1 MPVRNRWVIVVACGI
16 ALIVGQ
22 GAINVF
28 AAGVFMN
35 PVAQELGF
43 GRGTISTA
51 IGSSS
56 ILTALATPFFGRL
69 IDTRGVRP
77 ILLTSIVLFAASV
90 AAMSLLQPSTTLLF
104 ALFAASGLV
113 SVGQNP
119 TAYSKVICAWF
130 DRERGLALGIAL
142 AGVGLGT
149 ALMPQLSTFLISHLG
164 WREGYLGLAGA
175 IIVLAFIPVA
185 LLVWEPARAPGAGYG
200 AHPPAVGAPLVGVT
214 LAQARRDWRYWA
226 LVVVFFCGAT
236 PVTGTLIHIVPLL
249 TDRGIPVTTAVAALS
264 GSGLALIGGRV
275 LAGWVM
281 DRVFAPYV
289 AIFFLA
295 LPMAGIAILGLG
307 LGGAGPIAGTVLL
320 GLGIGAEID
329 LMSFLIARYFGI
341 KEFGSLHGL
350 MFCSVLLGNFAGASL
365 LGWSYQGLGS
375 YGPGFIVFEIML
387 ALACLLLLRLGPYRY
402 PVDGVGAAVGAGP
415 WPQSNIDLFERW
427 VSDDC
432 PP

>member
-1 MPVRNRWVIVVACGI
+1 MPVRSRWTIVVACGI

-28 AAGVFMN
+28 AAGVFMK

-69 IDTRGVRP
+69 IDRRGVRP

-90 AAMSLLQPSTTLLF
+90 AAMSLLQPSTTVLF
-104 ALFAASGLV
+104 ALFAISGLV

-119 TAYSKVICAWF
+119 TAYSKVICSWF
-130 DRERGLALGIAL
+130 DQERGLALGIAL

-149 ALMPQLSTFLISHLG
+149 ALMPQLSAFLIGHFG
-164 WREGYLGLAGA
+164 WRTGYLGLAGA
-175 IIVLAFIPVA
+175 IIILGFIPVA
-185 LLVWEPARAPGAGYG
+185 LLVHEPARAHPTGGG
-200 AHPPAVGAPLVGVT
+200 AHDPAVGAPMVGMT
-214 LAQARRDWRYWA
+214 LAQARKDWRYWT
-226 LVVVFFCGAT
+226 LVVVFFCGVT
-236 PVTGTLIHIVPLL
+236 PITGTLIHVVPLL
-249 TDRGIPVTTAVAALS
+249 TDRGIPVSTAVAALS

-281 DRVFAPYV
+281 DRVFAPYIT
-289 AIFFLA
+289 IFCLV
-295 LPMAGIAILGLG
+295 LPMVGIAILGF
-307 LGGAGPIAGTVLL
+307 GGAGPIIGTVLL
-320 GLGIGAEID
+320 GLGVGAEID

-341 KEFGSLHGL
+341 REFGSLHGL
-350 MFCSVLLGNFAGASL
+350 MFSAVLLGNFAGATL

-375 YGPGFIVFEIML
+375 YRPGFILFEIML
-387 ALACLLLLRLGPYRY
+387 VAACLLLLRLGPYRY
-402 PVDGVGAAVGAGP
+402 PVQAAGLTSSHATSLAGVA
-415 WPQSNIDLFERW
+415 Q
-427 VSDDC
+427 
-432 PP
+432 

>member
-1 MPVRNRWVIVVACGI
+1 MPIRNRWAIVVACGL

-28 AAGVFMN
+28 AASVFMK

-43 GRGTISTA
+43 GRGAISTA

-69 IDTRGVRP
+69 IDRRGVRP
-77 ILLTSIVLFAASV
+77 MLLASIVLFAISV
-90 AAMSLLQPSTTLLF
+90 AAMSLLRPSTTILF
-104 ALFAASGLV
+104 ALFAISGLV

-149 ALMPQLSTFLISHLG
+149 ALMPQFSAFLIGHLG
-164 WREGYLGLAGA
+164 WREAYVGLAGA

-185 LLVWEPARAPGAGYG
+185 LVVREPARAGAE
-200 AHPPAVGAPLVGVT
+200 ATGAPLVGVT
-214 LAQARRDWRYWA
+214 LAQARHDWRYWA
-226 LVVVFFCGAT
+226 LIVVFFCGAS

-249 TDRGIPVTTAVAALS
+249 TDRGLSVSTAVAALS
-264 GSGLALIGGRV
+264 ASGIALIGGRV
-275 LAGWVM
+275 LAGWIM
-281 DRVFAPYV
+281 DRVFAPYIT
-289 AIFFLA
+289 IFFLM

-307 LGGAGPIAGTVLL
+307 FGGAGPVLGTVLL
-320 GLGIGAEID
+320 GLGVGAEID

-341 KEFGSLHGL
+341 REFGSLHGL

-365 LGWSYQGLGS
+365 LGWSFQGLGS
-375 YGPGFIVFEIML
+375 YGPGFVIFEVML

-402 PVDGVGAAVGAGP
+402 PAADVGPLAIAELPA
-415 WPQSNIDLFERW
+415 
-427 VSDDC
+427 
-432 PP
+432 